1 MLNVFSQLI
10 LGLSLIGYWLEF
22 RLIAVVNVAAGI
34 AQL

>member
-10 LGLSLIGYWLEF
+10 LGFGLIGYWLECK
-22 RLIAVVNVAAGI
+22 LIAVVNVAAGI